1 MPGAGFSWACTR
13 FMMFVEY
20 NTEWRSLCVVL
31 IMGVISKETG
41 TDVERWSW
49 HKDFRQ
55 PLSWQSDTNTKYN
68 TIVQPFLHLLVH
80 ITFTIVTSY
89 YEATILPNWSILYP
103 AVLLLFLSS
112 HKLYLWFTGTSIDYK
127 QTFIGLRL
135 Q

>member
-1 MPGAGFSWACTR
+1 MSGAGFSWACTR
-13 FMMFVEY
+13 FMMFIEY

-55 PLSWQSDTNTKYN
+55 PLIWQSDTNTKYN

-80 ITFTIVTSY
+80 ITFTIVTIY
-89 YEATILPNWSILYP
+89 YEATILPNWFILNTASYYVYHHINYISDLQAP
-103 AVLLLFLSS
+103 QLISN
-112 HKLYLWFTGTSIDYK
+112 KP
-127 QTFIGLRL
+127 FIGLRL